1 MRIDIRPASATQLSN
16 LVATANNVKTIDLS
30 WVLPVDDPSY
40 RAAQIWVNTV
50 NDVETAS
57 LVTTV
62 AGNYYS
68 YTAPDTNGRYFWI
81 RTVNEY
87 NRTDGPFTG
96 PAQATP
102 KLLVTSDIGVFDLA
116 TANIIN
122 QLTVSKITGLGALAT
137 LSSVNAS
144 TQVTNLGGLAFAD
157 QIAANQI
164 GAGTLA
170 AGVIYAGT
178 INADNITSGT
188 ITGRTVRTSSG
199 STRVEMASD
208 NTLTFYSSGSTKAQI
223 GAGGGNVTCYG
234 SGTIPALYASGGS
247 VAILCDGNFTTNGGT
262 ASLGTTTPSGSA
274 TLGTSGNA
282 WAGIYSQTAVTVT
295 SDVRAKT
302 DIQDSDLGLDFIM
315 KLRPISYRLAVGRT
329 ERVIDPDATGPFLPG
344 QEAKV
349 EIPYEGTRRHYGLPA
364 QNVKEALGDLDAAIW
379 SLDDP
384 TNPDSRQAL
393 RYEELIA
400 PLIKAMQEQQKMIE
414 RQTARIDALEKRLA
428 SA

>member
-1 MRIDIRPASATQLSN
+1 
-16 LVATANNVKTIDLS
+16 
-30 WVLPVDDPSY
+30 
-40 RAAQIWVNTV
+40 
-50 NDVETAS
+50 
-57 LVTTV
+57 
-62 AGNYYS
+62 
-68 YTAPDTNGRYFWI
+68 
-81 RTVNEY
+81 
-87 NRTDGPFTG
+87 
-96 PAQATP
+96 
-102 KLLVTSDIGVFDLA
+102 
-116 TANIIN
+116 
-122 QLTVSKITGLGALAT
+122 
-137 LSSVNAS
+137 
-144 TQVTNLGGLAFAD
+144 
-157 QIAANQI
+157 
-164 GAGTLA
+164 
-170 AGVIYAGT
+170 
-178 INADNITSGT
+178 
-188 ITGRTVRTSSG
+188 
-199 STRVEMASD
+199 
-208 NTLTFYSSGSTKAQI
+208 
-223 GAGGGNVTCYG
+223 
-234 SGTIPALYASGGS
+234 
-247 VAILCDGNFTTNGGT
+247 
-262 ASLGTTTPSGSA
+262 
-274 TLGTSGNA
+274 
-282 WAGIYSQTAVTVT
+282 VT